1 MTNAYKEILEN
12 FFGMILEN
20 SINDNMME
28 FSYKYPYDGM
38 KEYALEICDI
48 PFSVFLE
55 YINKYQNNDNISA
68 DCVSQFSKLDDC
80 LLGFCE
86 ATDNMRRPLTFE
98 EIGER
103 LQDDGVERNSVANIK
118 YGENHSKMALQF
130 GLAQCRYNYWY
141 ISALGKVFSQL
152 PKEKQDALMIR
163 TLLRNKLYALIFTK
177 LQTHDVSIEQILKTV
192 NLSDSTR
199 TRRLSSVKRILTW
212 YFGVLYQ
219 EKFTYQHKIVEV
231 PLSNIQYNKLPVNYQ
246 RRLLIEFPKNH
257 DELKH
262 FSLLSTSEQEF
273 YTCSDLYI
281 EQILR
286 IPYLSKEDEKK
297 YFEQYLAG
305 DERARDAIVEAYLPT
320 LYNIARRYVAHYP
333 TIDIQDLIGEGV
345 YALCKAIPYYDP
357 SSPARLI
364 TFAIHGIRGAMYEYV
379 LNNRLVYLP
388 ANQSVSLKKI
398 LTACERFEQ
407 ANERRPTAEE
417 LAELLDI
424 PVDKVADTLK
434 MSDNSVSQE
443 WYEDLICAE
452 NEDSPFYN
460 LDRESLIKEINRA
473 LATLTPREADI
484 LRKYHGIGVKEKTL
498 EELGI
503 ELRLTRERVRQ
514 IRDKAIRRLKA
525 SSSSRILKT
534 YMGSK
539 AFYNIETNIEKKN
552 DSVEQ
557 PNEKVNNVNQTLPH
571 VTDDTIVEIT
581 DGPFCGFKGKVIRIL
596 PDKKSLLVLVQV
608 SNRKSP
614 IELRFS
620 QIISKNQTLND
631 QIKEIVNAQTR
642 EKVATRSSVV
652 VERKVE
658 KIKYKINYKTND
670 VSIVKYN
677 GLETEDV
684 ISPIVNLSNR
694 EYRVTSIAKH
704 AFSSAKQIEL
714 IKLPDTITIIDERSF
729 QDCANIKEIELPNS
743 LKLIGDFAFFNC
755 QSLASIT
762 IPNNVEKIGSN
773 AFRACSSL
781 HTILLPQN
789 IRSIETYTFYG
800 CSALKSIEIPQYVGK
815 IDFYA
820 FSNCTSLRDITLPQR
835 LTLIGA
841 RAFENCTSLI
851 EILIPN
857 NVRTINKF
865 AFANCTSLERVIL
878 PSTLTKIGED
888 IFKDCSSLKEILIP
902 YGKKEYYKKIGL
914 LKYVDLLKEGQWSN
928 IISNKLQH
936 ENIEFPTKEKVLQAQ
951 NVNICYEEK
960 FSCTLCLRYMTCLTV
975 PYNTKHKWHL
985 CPDCY
990 KKLISEN

>member
-1 MTNAYKEILEN
+1 MISVYKDILDD
-12 FFGMILEN
+12 FFGMKLEN
-20 SINDNMME
+20 SINDAMME
-28 FSYKYPYDGM
+28 FSYKFPYEGM
-38 KEYALEICDI
+38 KEYSLEICNI

-55 YINKYQNNDNISA
+55 YINKYQDNNDISA
-68 DCVSQFSKLDDC
+68 DCVSQFSKLEDC

-103 LQDDGVERNSVANIK
+103 LQDDGVNRNSVANTK
-118 YGENHSKMALQF
+118 YGENHAKVALQF

-152 PKEKQDALMIR
+152 SQTKRDALMIR
-163 TLLRNKLYALIFTK
+163 TLLRNKLYALIFTR
-177 LQTHDVSIEQILKTV
+177 LQTQDVSIESIWKKV
-192 NLSDSTR
+192 NISESTR

-219 EKFTYQHKIVEV
+219 EKFTYQHKIIEV

-246 RRLLIEFPKNH
+246 RRILVEFPKNH

-262 FSLLSTSEQEF
+262 FSLLSASEKEF
-273 YTCSDLYI
+273 YTYSDLYI

-320 LYNIARRYVAHYP
+320 LYNIARRYIAHYP
-333 TIDIQDLIGEGV
+333 TMDIQDLIGEGV
-345 YALCKAIPYYDP
+345 YALCKAIPYYVP
-357 SSPARLI
+357 SSPSRLI

-379 LNNRLVYLP
+379 LNNRLVRLP
-388 ANQSVSLKKI
+388 VNQSVSLKKI

-407 ANERRPTAEE
+407 ANERRPSAEE
-417 LAELLDI
+417 LSLILNE
-424 PVDKVADTLK
+424 PVDKIADALK
-434 MSDNSVSQE
+434 MSGNIVSLE
-443 WYEDLICAE
+443 GYEDLICAE
-452 NEDSPFYN
+452 NEDSPLYK
-460 LDRESLIKEINRA
+460 LDRESLIKEINHA
-473 LATLTPREADI
+473 LATLPVREADI
-484 LRKYHGIGVKEKTL
+484 LRKLFGIETKEKTL
-498 EELGI
+498 EEIGI
-503 ELRLTRERVRQ
+503 EFHLTRERVRQ
-514 IRDKAIRRLKA
+514 ISEKAIRHLKA
-525 SSSSRILKT
+525 SSRSRILKT
-534 YMGSK
+534 YLGSN
-539 AFYNIETNIEKKN
+539 AFYNIETNIEKNN

-557 PNEKVNNVNQTLPH
+557 TNKKVNNVEQTLPNA
-571 VTDDTIVEIT
+571 TDDTIVEIT
-581 DGPFCGFKGKVIRIL
+581 DGPFCGFKGKVIKIL

-620 QIISKNQTLND
+620 QIIVKNQTLND
-631 QIKEIVNAQTR
+631 QIKEIVNAQAR
-642 EKVATRSSVV
+642 KKVATSSSVV
-652 VERKVE
+652 VKRKVE
-658 KIKYKINYKTND
+658 KIKYKINYKTD
-670 VSIVKYN
+670 EVSIVKYN
-677 GLETEDV
+677 GIETEDV
-684 ISPIVNLSNR
+684 ISPTVNLSNR
-694 EYRVTSIAKH
+694 EYRVTSIANH

-729 QDCANIKEIELPNS
+729 QDCANLKEIELPNS
-743 LKLIGDFAFFNC
+743 LKLIEDFAFFNC
-755 QSLASIT
+755 QSLASIK

-800 CSALKSIEIPQYVGK
+800 CSTLKSIEIPQYVDK

-857 NVRTINKF
+857 NVRTINKY

-914 LKYVDLLKEGQWSN
+914 LKYIDLLKEGQWSN
-928 IISNKLQH
+928 INFNKLQH
-936 ENIEFPTKEKVLQAQ
+936 EQIEFPTKEKVLQAQ
-951 NVNICYEEK
+951 NMNICYEEK
-960 FSCTLCLRYMTCLTV
+960 FSCTLCLRYITCLTV

>member
-1 MTNAYKEILEN
+1 MTNAHIEILEN

-28 FSYKYPYDGM
+28 FSYKFPYDGM
-38 KEYALEICDI
+38 KEYVLEICDI

-152 PKEKQDALMIR
+152 PKDKQDTLMIR

-262 FSLLSTSEQEF
+262 FSLLSTCEKEF

-286 IPYLSKEDEKK
+286 IPYLSREDEKK
-297 YFEQYLAG
+297 YFERYLAG

-320 LYNIARRYVAHYP
+320 LYNIARRYIAHYP

-345 YALCKAIPYYDP
+345 YALCKAIPYYVP

-379 LNNRLVYLP
+379 LNNRSVRLP

-398 LTACERFEQ
+398 LAACERFEQ
-407 ANERRPTAEE
+407 ANERRPSAEE
-417 LAELLDI
+417 LSLILNE

-434 MSDNSVSQE
+434 MSGNIVSLE
-443 WYEDLICAE
+443 GYEDLICAE
-452 NEDSPFYN
+452 NEDSPLYK

-473 LATLTPREADI
+473 LATLPVREADI
-484 LRKYHGIGVKEKTL
+484 LRKLFGIETKEKTL
-498 EELGI
+498 EEIGI
-503 ELRLTRERVRQ
+503 EFHLTRERVRQ
-514 IRDKAIRRLKA
+514 ISEKAIRHLKT
-525 SSSSRILKT
+525 SSRSRILKT
-534 YMGSK
+534 YLGSN
-539 AFYNIETNIEKKN
+539 AFYNIETNIEKNN

-557 PNEKVNNVNQTLPH
+557 TNKKVNNVEQTLPNA
-571 VTDDTIVEIT
+571 TDDTIVEIT
-581 DGPFCGFKGKVIRIL
+581 DGPFCGFKGKVIKIL

-620 QIISKNQTLND
+620 QIIVKNQTLND
-631 QIKEIVNAQTR
+631 QIKEIVNAQAR
-642 EKVATRSSVV
+642 KKVATSSSVV
-652 VERKVE
+652 VKRKVE
-658 KIKYKINYKTND
+658 KIKYKINYKADD

-677 GLETEDV
+677 GIETEDV
-684 ISPIVNLSNR
+684 ISPTVNLSNR
-694 EYRVTSIAKH
+694 EYRVTSIANH

-729 QDCANIKEIELPNS
+729 QDCTNLKEIELPNS
-743 LKLIGDFAFFNC
+743 LKIIGDFAFFNC

-781 HTILLPQN
+781 HTIILPQN

-800 CSALKSIEIPQYVGK
+800 CSTLKSIEIPQYVAK

-841 RAFENCTSLI
+841 RVFENCTSLI
-851 EILIPN
+851 KILIPN

-928 IISNKLQH
+928 INTNKLQH
-936 ENIEFPTKEKVLQAQ
+936 EQIEFPTKEKVLQAQ
-951 NVNICYEEK
+951 NMNICYEEK

-975 PYNTKHKWHL
+975 PYNTKNKWHL